1 MSLFYRIREMYIYE
15 ELYILHVTVTDA
27 FGFS

>member
-1 MSLFYRIREMYIYE
+1 MYLFYRIREMYIYE
-15 ELYILHVTVTDA
+15 ELYILHVMVTDA